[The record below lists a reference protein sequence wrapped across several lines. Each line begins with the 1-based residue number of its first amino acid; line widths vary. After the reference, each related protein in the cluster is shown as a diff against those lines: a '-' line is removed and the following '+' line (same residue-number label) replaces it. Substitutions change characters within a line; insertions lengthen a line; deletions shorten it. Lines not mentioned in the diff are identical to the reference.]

1 MKMQAE
7 GYLSFMDHRAN
18 FTQGKRTLLS
28 LTNGGAVSFFF
39 RFSASL
45 RQSFNFMGLLRLNQ
59 TLTWPKGCFS
69 QLATKIGIISMPVR
83 TLWCTARNVLPTRCT
98 SYSVPY
104 ILGGRSC
111 LGLSLTHL
119 NGLCSPLNARSVSTK
134 QRRKWKV
141 RKYHFKLR
149 LKRTMRKMRVP
160 YVSSKSRGQVK
171 KKPILYD
178 FRPYLR
184 RKLKRAER

>member
-1 MKMQAE
+1 MDTVFRRRPIE
-7 GYLSFMDHRAN
+7 TWIRSFCKSN
-18 FTQGKRTLLS
+18 TQLASAGI
-28 LTNGGAVSFFF
+28 VSREFSP
-39 RFSASL
+39 RFISVFPSYPEVYRKSFVSASKDHTPL
-45 RQSFNFMGLLRLNQ
+45 CVLN
-59 TLTWPKGCFS
+59 PMFS
-69 QLATKIGIISMPVR
+69 MPQVIGIR
-83 TLWCTARNVLPTRCT
+83 L
-98 SYSVPY
+98 
-104 ILGGRSC
+104 
-111 LGLSLTHL
+111 
-119 NGLCSPLNARSVSTK
+119 VSTK

-160 YVSSKSRGQVK
+160 YVSSKARGQAK

>member
-1 MKMQAE
+1 MEVKFRVVLRTIFLSRHTFTIMIARFISHLRVLPHISTTIHYH
-7 GYLSFMDHRAN
+7 GYSKPVTRL
-18 FTQGKRTLLS
+18 G
-28 LTNGGAVSFFF
+28 
-39 RFSASL
+39 
-45 RQSFNFMGLLRLNQ
+45 FN
-59 TLTWPKGCFS
+59 CFS
-69 QLATKIGIISMPVR
+69 SAITLSNIWKPSLINCTNDTPSKRHIYNFQVR
-83 TLWCTARNVLPTRCT
+83 C
-98 SYSVPY
+98 
-104 ILGGRSC
+104 
-111 LGLSLTHL
+111 
-119 NGLCSPLNARSVSTK
+119 VSTK

>member
-1 MKMQAE
+1 MR
-7 GYLSFMDHRAN
+7 GNSVVTGIYRSYSSHHRPV
-18 FTQGKRTLLS
+18 RLLS
-28 LTNGGAVSFFF
+28 SP
-39 RFSASL
+39 FSAIQTPLCASEKYPNRPFCDLRRYSTLIALNPPSNHFPCATSL
-45 RQSFNFMGLLRLNQ
+45 FR
-59 TLTWPKGCFS
+59 S
-69 QLATKIGIISMPVR
+69 QQRA
-83 TLWCTARNVLPTRCT
+83 
-98 SYSVPY
+98 
-104 ILGGRSC
+104 
-111 LGLSLTHL
+111 
-119 NGLCSPLNARSVSTK
+119 VSTK

>member
-1 MKMQAE
+1 MVR
-7 GYLSFMDHRAN
+7 GIYRSCSSHHRP
-18 FTQGKRTLLS
+18 FRLLS
-28 LTNGGAVSFFF
+28 SP
-39 RFSASL
+39 FSAISIPLCASDTYPNRPFCDLRRYSTLIAVNPPSNYFPGAMSL
-45 RQSFNFMGLLRLNQ
+45 FR
-59 TLTWPKGCFS
+59 S
-69 QLATKIGIISMPVR
+69 QQR
-83 TLWCTARNVLPTRCT
+83 T
-98 SYSVPY
+98 
-104 ILGGRSC
+104 
-111 LGLSLTHL
+111 
-119 NGLCSPLNARSVSTK
+119 VSTK

>member
-1 MKMQAE
+1 MAVFNRFQTALRQ
-7 GYLSFMDHRAN
+7 LSVTVLRKSQSVPDPAIWN
-18 FTQGKRTLLS
+18 P
-28 LTNGGAVSFFF
+28 
-39 RFSASL
+39 FSANTSRHFSTNIMNVRFGL
-45 RQSFNFMGLLRLNQ
+45 APLADKRGSPCFFMQ
-59 TLTWPKGCFS
+59 TRG
-69 QLATKIGIISMPVR
+69 
-83 TLWCTARNVLPTRCT
+83 
-98 SYSVPY
+98 
-104 ILGGRSC
+104 
-111 LGLSLTHL
+111 
-119 NGLCSPLNARSVSTK
+119 VSTK

-160 YVSSKSRGQVK
+160 YVSSKPRGQVK

>member
-1 MKMQAE
+1 MQDRFSK
-7 GYLSFMDHRAN
+7 YFRA
-18 FTQGKRTLLS
+18 Q
-28 LTNGGAVSFFF
+28 FFF
-39 RFSASL
+39 VRLMRVIGRLALSIRSMITFRKYLPATVMSSRIIGRSYHTAVTTG
-45 RQSFNFMGLLRLNQ
+45 GL
-59 TLTWPKGCFS
+59 P
-69 QLATKIGIISMPVR
+69 SMPRSLIGCR
-83 TLWCTARNVLPTRCT
+83 TNVFNPKYNIIGFQT
-98 SYSVPY
+98 
-104 ILGGRSC
+104 
-111 LGLSLTHL
+111 
-119 NGLCSPLNARSVSTK
+119 RSVSTK
-134 QRRKWKV
+134 QRRRWKV